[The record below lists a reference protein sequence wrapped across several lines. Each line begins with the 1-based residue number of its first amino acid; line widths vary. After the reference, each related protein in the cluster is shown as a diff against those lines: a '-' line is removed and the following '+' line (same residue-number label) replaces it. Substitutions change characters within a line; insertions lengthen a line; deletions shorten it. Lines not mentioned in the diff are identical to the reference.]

1 MVNLS
6 LDAPPTLRSSSHRG
20 QPAAIRL
27 TWAALLALLTAAG
40 GFYAGRK
47 TAATSIVLPNALS
60 AALPARAPEQPGGA
74 TGSAAV
80 AQVEGT
86 QTAGPLPAPVVQPF
100 GTAQPLGGSPSAGPA
115 TPAAPGVHRLAVK
128 LRGPL
133 EESVADALP
142 PAERASAGELTQLV
156 NRLLVWNIQVAREGR
171 PGDQLDLVYESA
183 APGQGDMAVIDAV
196 RYTSQ
201 KMGRTFAAYRYKA
214 PSSAFARYY
223 QADGS
228 ELEERLVDAPVREYE
243 QVTSLLRDGRHHKGV
258 DFKTPVG
265 TPVYAPFAGE
275 VVRRTWHF
283 AANGNCLEIADPAS
297 GRHAL
302 FLHLESV
309 SNAMQPG
316 RKIQKG
322 EQLALSGNSGHSTA
336 PHLHYQLESAS
347 GSILDPFA
355 VQATRR
361 AALEAGDRPAFE
373 VEKKRLEALFGPAG
387 ALNPATAA
395 VRGVIKGRTRHRR
408 AF

>member
-60 AALPARAPEQPGGA
+60 AALPARAEQPGGA
-74 TGSAAV
+74 AAAPAV
-80 AQVEGT
+80 AQAEGT
-86 QTAGPLPAPVVQPF
+86 QAAGPLPAPVVQPIAP
-100 GTAQPLGGSPSAGPA
+100 AQPLGAPPSAVTA
-115 TPAAPGVHRLAVK
+115 LPAAPGVHRLAVK

-133 EESVADALP
+133 EESVAEALP

-171 PGDQLDLVYESA
+171 PGDQLDFAYEPA

-243 QVTSLLRDGRHHKGV
+243 QVTSLLRDGRRHKGV

-283 AANGNCLEIADPAS
+283 AANGNCLEVADPAS

-309 SNAMQPG
+309 SSAMQPG

-322 EQLALSGNSGHSTA
+322 EQIALSGNSGHSTA

-347 GSILDPFA
+347 GAILDPFA
-355 VQATRR
+355 VQVTRR

-387 ALNPATAA
+387 ALNPVTAA
-395 VRGVIKGRTRHRR
+395 VRGPIKGRTHHRR